1 MIAFIDNKDSFVWN
15 IVEYISIIDE
25 NVRVF
30 SNETSVRELKKI
42 DPDAIIISPGPGTP
56 YRKRD
61 IGNSIEIIRE
71 FDLPILGICLGHQA
85 IGVAFGGKVEKIEPR
100 HGKKT
105 LVHHDGKRAFEG
117 IENPF
122 LGGRY
127 HSLAVTEV
135 PESFEVSATS
145 NDGCKS
151 EICKC
156 SNEVWHVKMEHFHG
170 DESKIRLHPKN
181 PLDFCGLENRRF
193 SNVVMGMRH
202 RKKDIE
208 GFQFHP
214 ESILTESGF
223 DILKNWYE
231 FYVK

>member
-15 IVEYISIIDE
+15 IVEYISIINE

-71 FDLPILGICLGHQA
+71 FDVPILGICLGHQA

-105 LVHHDGKRAFEG
+105 SVHHDGKRAFEG

-145 NDGCKS
+145 NGGCKS
-151 EICKC
+151 EICK
-156 SNEVWHVKMEHFHG
+156 
-170 DESKIRLHPKN
+170 LA
-181 PLDFCGLENRRF
+181 NRRF
-193 SNVVMGMRH
+193 SNVVMGIRD
-202 RKKDIE
+202 RKKDME

-231 FYVK
+231 FYVR

>member
-25 NVRVF
+25 NVGVF
-30 SNETSVRELKKI
+30 SNETSVRELKNI

-85 IGVAFGGKVEKIEPR
+85 MGVAFGGKVEKIEPR

-105 LVHHDGKRAFEG
+105 SVHHDGKRAFEG

-145 NDGCKS
+145 NG
-151 EICKC
+151 
-156 SNEVWHVKMEHFHG
+156 
-170 DESKIRLHPKN
+170 
-181 PLDFCGLENRRF
+181 
-193 SNVVMGMRH
+193 VVMGMRH

-214 ESILTESGF
+214 ESILTKSGF